1 MVRDMLEDPRKNKRR
16 DDLPR
21 LFLSCSLDLLG
32 TENWFLQFFKKL
44 AGGTRNINSAG
55 HAALAIFH
63 ALDDA
68 GIFAALGT
76 CG

>member
-1 MVRDMLEDPRKNKRR
+1 MGKAEKVAARPLRMET
-16 DDLPR
+16 
-21 LFLSCSLDLLG
+21 G
-32 TENWFLQFFKKL
+32 TGNRSQLFKKL
-44 AGGTRNINSAG
+44 AGRARNINSAG